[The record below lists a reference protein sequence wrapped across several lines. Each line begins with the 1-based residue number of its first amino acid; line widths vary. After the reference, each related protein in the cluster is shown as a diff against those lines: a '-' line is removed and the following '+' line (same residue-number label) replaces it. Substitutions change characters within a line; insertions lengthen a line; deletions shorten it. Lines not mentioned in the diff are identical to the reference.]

1 MWLRQK
7 DKWDPTLVLDEE
19 VLFVKERLE
28 SMGKSYDEVSEG
40 RGCEPG
46 HQVVIYNQYFSRKLA
61 PSLFLELL
69 CN

>member
-1 MWLRQK
+1 MLTTEK

-19 VLFVKERLE
+19 VLFVKERLK
-28 SMGKSYDEVSEG
+28 SMEKSYEMSEG